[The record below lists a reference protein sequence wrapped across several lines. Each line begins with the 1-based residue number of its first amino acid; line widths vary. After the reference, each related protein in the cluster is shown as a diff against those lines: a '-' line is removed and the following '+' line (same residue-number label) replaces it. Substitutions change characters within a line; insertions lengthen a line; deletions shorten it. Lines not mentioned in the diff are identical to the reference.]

1 MIGREATDTSCMSNT
16 NHSNAAI
23 DSVHN
28 FVGFDGTRYVTTWHD
43 TKAQADAAVAAHVA
57 AGASFSKRLPGS
69 VLGEY
74 RVVGHYAAQ

>member
-1 MIGREATDTSCMSNT
+1 MET
-16 NHSNAAI
+16 NNKAI

-43 TKAQADAAVAAHVA
+43 TKTQAIAAVAAHVA
-57 AGASFSKRLPGS
+57 KGATSKCFGKS

-74 RVVGHYAAQ
+74 RVVGYYK